1 MSQITPGGIGAGVFS
16 RGTELKQ
23 IRFFNAHALEPGQH
37 TVTVL
42 ARDAM
47 AKMKQASTNFW
58 VVSCSTEIIPPSNR
72 LALSGCACSLSDD
85 AIGVFDGLIS
95 VSL

>member
-1 MSQITPGGIGAGVFS
+1 MSQITPGGIGTGVFS
-16 RGTELKQ
+16 RGRELKQ
-23 IRFFNAHALEPGQH
+23 IRFLMLMPGQH

-47 AKMKQASTNFW
+47 AKMNQASTNFW
-58 VVSCSTEIIPPSNR
+58 VVSCSMEIIPPSNR

-85 AIGVFDGLIS
+85 AIGVSDGLIS

>member
-1 MSQITPGGIGAGVFS
+1 MVSALACFPGVESSNRSVF
-16 RGTELKQ
+16 LM
-23 IRFFNAHALEPGQH
+23 LMPGQH

-47 AKMKQASTNFW
+47 AKMNQASTNFW
-58 VVSCSTEIIPPSNR
+58 VVSCSMEIIPPSNR

-85 AIGVFDGLIS
+85 AIGVSDGLIS